1 MTEASSGSSSSSC
14 ERRSSVSSVVEEEVR
29 SWRGF
34 ADALRGKDREAFVE
48 MMSIC
53 RRYGVEIEAA
63 DRPVTSE
70 AMFMAILMVQ
80 HKMIKWLQRQLS
92 EY

>member
-1 MTEASSGSSSSSC
+1 MTETSS
-14 ERRSSVSSVVEEEVR
+14 ERSSVVEEEVR

-34 ADALRGKDREAFVE
+34 ADALRGKDREVFME
-48 MMSIC
+48 MMSMC

-70 AMFMAILMVQ
+70 AMFMTILMVQ

>member
-1 MTEASSGSSSSSC
+1 MTEASSS
-14 ERRSSVSSVVEEEVR
+14 RRSSVSVVEEEIR

-34 ADALRGKDREAFVE
+34 ADALRSKDRVVFME
-48 MMSIC
+48 MMSMC

-70 AMFMAILMVQ
+70 AMFMTILMVQ
-80 HKMIKWLQRQLS
+80 HKMIKWLQHQLS

>member
-1 MTEASSGSSSSSC
+1 MTETSS
-14 ERRSSVSSVVEEEVR
+14 ERSSAVEDEVR

-34 ADALRGKDREAFVE
+34 ADALRGEDRAAFME
-48 MMSIC
+48 MMSMC

-63 DRPVTSE
+63 DRPVTCE
-70 AMFMAILMVQ
+70 AMFMTILLAQ
-80 HKMIKWLQRQLS
+80 HKMIKWLQRQLA